1 MTKSNIKDIIKEE
14 LSSIIAESGLS
25 RIFQHTAEHQ
35 CGILTAWRSDAF
47 DRSLCVGKD
56 FTPEEIESFDGD
68 KDEANKINNRNLK
81 AFLLDKGYGVT
92 DVGGNYIENFEKST
106 AIEVSED
113 SMFVV
118 NLSDS
123 PGFFADLKKAGEKYC
138 QDAVLLIELGG
149 EDAYLLGTNK
159 GTYPGLGKKASQGG
173 IKLGREGKF
182 MSRVGGKPFKFAD
195 EAGMTP
201 EERKFFDS
209 EAGKKEVRHKSK
221 QDNKTI
227 NDRIKA
233 YDASLRAARLTEGLE
248 TYNKLSRLQMWAV
261 SSIAKR
267 YFR

>member
-1 MTKSNIKDIIKEE
+1 MTTSNLKDIIKEE
-14 LSSIIAESGLS
+14 LSNIIAESGLS
-25 RIFQHTAEHQ
+25 RIFQHTTEHE

-68 KDEANKINNRNLK
+68 TDKANKINNRNLK

-92 DVGGNYIENFEKST
+92 DVGGNYIENFEKPN

-123 PGFFADLKKAGEKYC
+123 PSFFADLRKAGEKYC
-138 QDAVLLIELGG
+138 QDSVLLIELGG
-149 EDAYLLGTNK
+149 EESYFLGTNK
-159 GTYPGLGKKASQGG
+159 GTFPGLGEKASLGG
-173 IKLGREGKF
+173 IKLGTEGRF
-182 MSRVGGKPFKFAD
+182 MSRVGGRPFKFAD

-201 EERKFFDS
+201 EERDFFDS
-209 EAGKKEVRHKSK
+209 EASRRAARHQSK

-248 TYNKLSRLQMWAV
+248 TYNKLSRLQMQVV